1 MASAQVAELVD
12 RIDDSNQTLKPVER
26 VGDEVR
32 VAGKLRMRDVG
43 EIWSALRSATESP
56 SKRCVIELSRLESAD
71 SGIIALL
78 LESLE
83 NLKARGI
90 SAELVG
96 ANPSVDALVAL
107 YASHERDQAAPT
119 RPESAIARLGRATYC
134 IIAEARGL
142 FAFVAEFARVV
153 GSLTRRPR
161 AANWRAVPALCEK
174 AGADAVPIVLL
185 INFLVG
191 FVMAFQSAKQLK
203 LYGANIYVADLVAIA
218 LCRELAPLMTAII
231 VCGRSGAAFAAEL
244 GSMKVNEEV
253 DALRTLGLVPYGWL
267 VVPRTLALMFV
278 VPLLTL
284 LAGAVGILGGMV
296 VASTDLGVSPQ
307 GYLNETLTALTGW
320 DIATGVLKSAIFS
333 VVIALV
339 ACQQGLAASG
349 GAEAVGKR
357 TTSCVVTILFSLVLI
372 DALLTATFRLLDV

>member
-1 MASAQVAELVD
+1 MAGAQVAELVD
-12 RIDDSNQTLKPVER
+12 KSDESNQTLKPVER

-32 VAGKLRMRDVG
+32 VAGKLRMHDVG

-107 YASHERDQAAPT
+107 YASHERDQAAPSK
-119 RPESAIARLGRATYC
+119 PESAIARLGRATYC

-153 GSLTRRPR
+153 GSLIRRPR

-203 LYGANIYVADLVAIA
+203 LYGANM
-218 LCRELAPLMTAII
+218 C
-231 VCGRSGAAFAAEL
+231 AAEL

-320 DIATGVLKSAIFS
+320 DIATGVLKSAVFS

-357 TTSCVVTILFSLVLI
+357 TTSCVVMILFSLVLI